1 MGMIICK
8 CGDECSPCTL
18 DYKIIAYEFQSF
30 SFTVWLEC
38 YALKNFLLK

>member
-8 CGDECSPCTL
+8 CGDECSLCTL
-18 DYKIIAYEFQSF
+18 DYKIAYEFQSF